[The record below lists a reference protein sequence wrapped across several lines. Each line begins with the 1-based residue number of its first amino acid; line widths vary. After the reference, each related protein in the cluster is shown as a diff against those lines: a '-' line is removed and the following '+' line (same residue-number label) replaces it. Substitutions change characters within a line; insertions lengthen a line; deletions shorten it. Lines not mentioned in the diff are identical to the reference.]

1 MEQKE
6 KEVQLELLVTM
17 VQKVILVIQEQ
28 TELQEAQVHEELQ
41 GEMDTMVPREN
52 AEIQVPQDTM
62 EEQEK

>member
-17 VQKVILVIQEQ
+17 VQKGILVIQEQ
-28 TELQEAQVHEELQ
+28 TELQEAQVDEELQ
-41 GEMDTMVPREN
+41 GEMDTMVPKEN